1 MRPTARNLLGVFL
14 LSVLSPAQAPALTD
28 EEATAAVRRFIEAW
42 NSRESAAFAATLQ
55 YPHVRPTADF
65 AGRVFADAEAY
76 AATVDFDQVLATGW
90 DRTRL
95 DSAEVVQAGE
105 GQAHVAGRYT
115 RLRADGSAIW
125 SNQITYVVTEKDG
138 SIGIQARLA
147 AGLDDLSVADRDAA
161 ASGAIVAV
169 ERYLA
174 AFNARD
180 EAAMTDA
187 MQFPHVRV
195 GVGRATVWESAGEY
209 RDGWHPTARRRA
221 LGLRRWR
228 RADAPPGFDFDS
240 FAERLGW
247 ERSEADSME
256 AIQVGAR
263 GVNVAVRITR
273 YGAGDAKIHSFDTI
287 YLVTERD
294 GRWGIR
300 AGAGIAPSP

>member
-1 MRPTARNLLGVFL
+1 M
-14 LSVLSPAQAPALTD
+14 PAAALT
-28 EEATAAVRRFIEAW
+28 EERAVQAVRDFIDAW
-42 NSRESAAFAATLQ
+42 NSRDPAAFAATLQ

-65 AGRVFADAEAY
+65 DGRVFADASAY
-76 AATVDFDQVLATGW
+76 AATIDFDQVLATGW

-95 DSAEVVQAGE
+95 DSATVVQAGE

-125 SNQITYVVTEKDG
+125 SNRIVYVVTEKDD
-138 SIGIQARLA
+138 STGIQARLA
-147 AGLDDLSVADRDAA
+147 AGLDDLSESDREANATAAVA
-161 ASGAIVAV
+161 AV
-169 ERYLA
+169 ESYLA
-174 AFNARD
+174 AFSARD

-195 GVGRATVWESAGEY
+195 GVGRARVWESAAEY
-209 RDGWHPTARRRA
+209 ME
-221 LGLRRWR
+221 
-228 RADAPPGFDFDS
+228 GFDFDS

-273 YGAGDAKIHSFDTI
+273 YGAGGVRIHSFDTI
-287 YLVTERD
+287 YLVTESD
-294 GRWGIR
+294 GKWGI
-300 AGAGIAPSP
+300 GAGVSIAPSP

>member
-1 MRPTARNLLGVFL
+1 MPARLPLLLCL
-14 LSVLSPAQAPALTD
+14 LLLHVTWDGPATALTED
-28 EEATAAVRRFIEAW
+28 EARQAVRRFIEAW
-42 NSRESAAFAATLQ
+42 NTRDPAAFAATLE

-65 AGRVFADAEAY
+65 DGRVFGDAAVY

-90 DRTRL
+90 DRSRL
-95 DSAEVVQAGE
+95 DSATVVQAGE

-115 RLRADGSAIW
+115 RLRANGSAIF
-125 SNQITYVVTEKDG
+125 SNQVLYVVTEKDG

-147 AGLDDLSVADRDAA
+147 AGFDDLSEDDREATASAA
-161 ASGAIVAV
+161 IAAV

-180 EAAMTDA
+180 EEAMVAALH
-187 MQFPHVRV
+187 FPHVRV
-195 GVGRATVWESAGEY
+195 GVGRASVRESAAEY
-209 RDGWHPTARRRA
+209 MEGF
-221 LGLRRWR
+221 
-228 RADAPPGFDFDS
+228 GFDA

-256 AIQVGAR
+256 AVQVGAR

-273 YGAGDAKIHSFDTI
+273 YGEGDARIHTFDTI
-287 YLVTERD
+287 YLVTEED
-294 GRWGIR
+294 GKWAIR

>member
-1 MRPTARNLLGVFL
+1 MCPTLYCLLGLVLFP
-14 LSVLSPAQAPALTD
+14 SVAATTAAGVTE
-28 EEATAAVRRFIEAW
+28 EEATQAVHRFVDAW
-42 NSRESAAFAATLQ
+42 NTREPAAFVATLQ

-65 AGRVFADAEAY
+65 DGRVFADSAAY
-76 AATVDFDQVLATGW
+76 AATIDFDQVLVTGW

-95 DSAEVVQAGE
+95 DSATVVHSSD

-115 RLRADGSAIW
+115 RLRADGSAIF
-125 SNQITYVVTEKDG
+125 SNQVLYVVTEKDG

-147 AGLDDLSVADRDAA
+147 AGFDDLFEDDRKATASAA
-161 ASGAIVAV
+161 IAAV

-180 EAAMTDA
+180 EEAMVAALH
-187 MQFPHVRV
+187 FPHVRV
-195 GVGRATVWESAGEY
+195 GVGRATVRESAAEY
-209 RDGWHPTARRRA
+209 ME
-221 LGLRRWR
+221 
-228 RADAPPGFDFDS
+228 GFDFDA

-273 YGAGDAKIHSFDTI
+273 YGAGGARIHTFDTI
-287 YLVTERD
+287 YQVTEQD

-300 AGAGIAPSP
+300 AGASIAPSP

>member
-1 MRPTARNLLGVFL
+1 MRSAVHYVLGLLLLPAFAAPTAG
-14 LSVLSPAQAPALTD
+14 LTED
-28 EEATAAVRRFIEAW
+28 EARQAVRRFIEAW
-42 NSRESAAFAATLQ
+42 NTREPAVFAATLQ

-65 AGRVFADAEAY
+65 DGRVFADAPTY
-76 AATVDFDQVLATGW
+76 AAAVNFDQVLATGW

-95 DSAEVVQAGE
+95 DSADVVQAGE

-125 SNQITYVVTEKDG
+125 SNQITYVVTERDG
-138 SIGIQARLA
+138 STGIQARLA
-147 AGLDDLSVADRDAA
+147 AGLDDLSESDREANAA
-161 ASGAIVAV
+161 AAVAAV
-169 ERYLA
+169 ERYLD

-195 GVGRATVWESAGEY
+195 GRGGVRTWRTAAEY
-209 RDGWHPTARRRA
+209 MD
-221 LGLRRWR
+221 
-228 RADAPPGFDFDS
+228 GFDFDA

-247 ERSEADSME
+247 KHSEADSME
-256 AIQVGAR
+256 AIQVGGR

-273 YGAGDAKIHSFDTI
+273 YGAGGARIHSFDTI
-287 YLVTERD
+287 YLVTESD

>member
-1 MRPTARNLLGVFL
+1 MRLAVRNLLGLFV
-14 LSVLSPAQAPALTD
+14 LSVLWPVQALALTG
-28 EEATAAVRRFIEAW
+28 EEAREAVRRFIEAW
-42 NSRESAAFAATLQ
+42 NTREPAAFAATLQ

-65 AGRVFADAEAY
+65 DGRVFADAATY
-76 AATVDFDQVLATGW
+76 AAAIDFDQVLATGW

-115 RLRADGSAIW
+115 RLRADGSVIW
-125 SNQITYVVTEKDG
+125 SNQITYVVTEMNG
-138 SIGIQARLA
+138 STGIQARLA
-147 AGLDDLSVADRDAA
+147 AGLDDLSESDREANATAAVA
-161 ASGAIVAV
+161 AV
-169 ERYLA
+169 ESYLA

-195 GVGRATVWESAGEY
+195 GVGRARVWESAAEY
-209 RDGWHPTARRRA
+209 ME
-221 LGLRRWR
+221 
-228 RADAPPGFDFDS
+228 GFDFDS

-273 YGAGDAKIHSFDTI
+273 YGAGGAPIHSFDTI
-287 YLVTERD
+287 YLVTELD
-294 GRWGIR
+294 GQWRIR